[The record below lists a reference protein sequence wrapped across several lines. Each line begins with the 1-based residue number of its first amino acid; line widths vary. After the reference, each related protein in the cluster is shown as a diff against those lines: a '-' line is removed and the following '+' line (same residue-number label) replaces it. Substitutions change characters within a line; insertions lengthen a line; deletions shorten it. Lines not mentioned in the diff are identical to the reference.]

1 MHVARLS
8 SVLSALGVLVACA
21 GYAQAQD
28 TITYYW
34 DINDTGSDTFLYSG
48 EEVINFKMYALMEP
62 EQIAFAGSGYEIL
75 GGDAYASAG
84 VVTLYDNKLADLTDE
99 GELQDNNDILDIES
113 FQMPPLFGWFDTD
126 RSNPILLYEIEWE
139 VTGSFTIATLTS
151 ANHLNN
157 DVYTDIYGTS
167 TSYDAITTTATVL
180 IPSPASV
187 LPMVGLLAWRR
198 RR

>member
-8 SVLSALGVLVACA
+8 SVLSALGVLVVCA
-21 GYAQAQD
+21 GYVQAQD

-62 EQIAFAGSGYEIL
+62 GQVGFAGSIYEIRG
-75 GGDAYASAG
+75 GGDYADAG
-84 VVTLYDNKLADLTDE
+84 EVVGYYNYLSTYTDH
-99 GELQDNNDILDIES
+99 GDLQDNNDILDIES
-113 FQMPPLFGWFDTD
+113 FQLPLMFGLFDP
-126 RSNPILLYEIEWE
+126 SNPILLYEIEWE

-167 TSYDAITTTATVL
+167 ESYDAVTATATVL

-187 LPMVGLLAWRR
+187 LPMVGLLAWRHR
-198 RR
+198 R